1 MLQGASAAIGVGSPS
16 INSSSNST
24 KIGFDVV
31 LGMQWLQT
39 LGPCIHDHKRIDH
52 GVLLGML
59 TEYYDVFVEPKG
71 LPPYREVDHRI
82 HLQLGSTPVNVHPYR
97 ALNGITI
104 KDRFPI
110 PTIDELLDELGTTA
124 GVQADPSKITAMV
137 QWPQPQSMKQ
147 LHGFLSLTG
156 YYRLFVQH
164 YTTIAASLT
173 ELLKKDNFQ
182 W

>member
-1 MLQGASAAIGVGSPS
+1 
-16 INSSSNST
+16 
-24 KIGFDVV
+24 
-31 LGMQWLQT
+31 
-39 LGPCIHDHKRIDH
+39 
-52 GVLLGML
+52 ML

-82 HLQLGSTPVNVHPYR
+82 HLQLGSTPVNVHPYSSNEDTHVEHLR
-97 ALNGITI
+97 QVLQ
-104 KDRFPI
+104 
-110 PTIDELLDELGTTA
+110 LLRQHKFFAKASKYLGYLVSA
-124 GVQADPSKITAMV
+124 QGVQADPSKITAMV